1 MPFSA
6 EASWERTKHLTAFP
20 AHLEGYYRGILA
32 EYESIYN
39 TAERAKAKG
48 LDPNEFVE
56 SKVAFDL
63 ADRVNQMLG
72 LTQFEGLADRL
83 RELLR
88 STTKERATLTIAEEI
103 ALGKFGPMEIGQA
116 LDHGVRAGLAVITDG
131 VTVAPIQGIY
141 SVTIKKNDDNSEYA
155 SISYAGPMRSAGG
168 TEAALSVLI
177 GDVVARK
184 LGLSP
189 YRARE
194 EEIGRYIEELRV
206 YEREVGNFQ
215 YRVTDD
221 DIRTAI
227 SNLPVEIDGVETD
240 PVEVVVHRNLKRVS
254 TDRVRGGALRVLN
267 DGIIGRAHKISKV
280 LRTLE
285 MPGWEWLGQI
295 KGGKQEST
303 NETEKAGAHFE
314 EVISGRAVLSS
325 HNARGG
331 FRIRYGRAM
340 NTGLSTLGIH
350 PVIATLL
357 DDAVVA
363 GTQVKV
369 DMPGKAATIAFVD
382 SIEGPTVLLRDGSV
396 RKIDT
401 VEEAERLHD
410 KVLRIIDLGDALISF
425 GDFLENNKPIQ
436 PSPYVQEWWLQ
447 DLERALLGHRGGAGG
462 AAAPVSGE
470 RLSEIRGGGLP
481 TAEESLAIAE
491 DMGIPINPL
500 YNPRFDRLS
509 IPDLLALRSSM
520 VLAGPE
526 VRVTISSSQTEAMLH
541 SLLVP
546 YRRQADTAIMEGGAA
561 AVVARLLRLG
571 EPLDPTA
578 QYADSLDM
586 VTKVSGIRVTRQTTA
601 TVGMRVGR
609 PEKAMLRH
617 LKPPVHVLFPVGN
630 GGGSARDLI
639 AASKQGVVAIDVVN
653 VTCPSCGQRKLS
665 SRCQECSEATI
676 RFLSCPR
683 CGQVLKQDERNCPN
697 CKVDGVRHSSYG
709 YDLKFG
715 MERALRRVPHMG
727 QKPIKGVRGLSS
739 ESKFCEL
746 IEKGALRSK
755 HDIYVYKDGTT
766 RIDLTNAT
774 LTHFRP
780 RDTHVPIETLRSL
793 GYTEDV
799 HQAPLTAADQVL
811 ELKPQD
817 IIIPE
822 NIAADLVRIAQF
834 ADEELETVYNLE
846 RVYNI
851 GGVSDLLGKLAIG
864 LAPHTSV
871 GVAGRIVGFTNAQVC
886 FANPCWHAAKRR
898 DCDGDGDSLLML
910 LDVLLNFSVEYIPNQ
925 IGGLMDT
932 PLLVQP
938 ILLPAEVDDQA
949 HNFDIAWRYPL
960 EFYEQSR
967 DSPNASKFSPTV
979 ERIGS
984 RLNKDGQFYGYG
996 FTNPTGSI
1004 TIKHP
1009 RSAYPTLT
1017 SLNEKIAKQIEV
1029 AERIEAVSTKEVV
1042 ESIIKTHLLRD
1053 IMGNMKKY
1061 ATQSFKCRGCG
1072 RSFRRPTISGRCDM
1086 CGQELRQT
1094 LTRGSVEKY
1103 LALARRLASDYD
1115 VDPYIKGRLDLL
1127 VRELDQLFQEHE
1139 RSTQLELTDF
1149 APA

>member
-6 EASWERTKHLTAFP
+6 ETSWEHTRELTTFP
-20 AHLEGYYRGILA
+20 AHLDAYYKGILA
-32 EYESIYN
+32 EYESTYN
-39 TAERAKAKG
+39 AAEKAKAKG

-56 SKVAFDL
+56 SKAVFDL

-72 LTQFEGLADRL
+72 LGQFEGLADRL
-83 RELLR
+83 RELLK
-88 STTKERATLTIAEEI
+88 STSKERATLTIAEEI
-103 ALGKFGPMEIGQA
+103 ALGRFGPMKVEQA
-116 LDHGVRAGLAVITDG
+116 LDQAVRTGLAVITDG
-131 VTVAPIQGIY
+131 VTVAPVQGIY
-141 SVTIKKNDDNSEYA
+141 SVSIKKNDDNSEYA

-177 GDVVARK
+177 GDVVAKK

-215 YRVTDD
+215 YRVTDED
-221 DIRTAI
+221 VRVAI

-280 LRTLE
+280 MRMLD
-285 MPGWEWLGQI
+285 MQGWEWLSQL

-325 HNARGG
+325 HEAKGG
-331 FRIRYGRAM
+331 FRIRYGRAI

-350 PVIATLL
+350 PAIATLL

-369 DMPGKAATIAFVD
+369 DTPGKSATIAFVD

-396 RKIDT
+396 RRIST
-401 VEEAERLHD
+401 VKEAETFHD
-410 KVLRIIDLGDALISF
+410 KVLRIIDLGDALVSF
-425 GDFLENNKPIQ
+425 GDFLENNKAIHQ
-436 PSPYVQEWWLQ
+436 SPYVQEWWLQ
-447 DLERALLGHRGGAGG
+447 DLERALNDREKGGI
-462 AAAPVSGE
+462 AATVISRA
-470 RLSEIRGGGLP
+470 RLADIRSGGLP
-481 TAEESLAIAE
+481 TLQEALKMAEEL
-491 DMGIPINPL
+491 DIPINPH

-509 IPDLLALRSSM
+509 VPELKTLRGSM
-520 VLAGPE
+520 NLVGPE
-526 VRVTISSSQTEAMLH
+526 IRIEVASQQMQTALQ

-546 YRRQADTAIMEGGAA
+546 YRRQSDTAVIDGEAA
-561 AVVARLLRLG
+561 ELLIRLLRLG
-571 EPLDPTA
+571 ENLNPEGEYEDTLE
-578 QYADSLDM
+578 M
-586 VTKVSGIRVTRQTTA
+586 VRGLSGIRITRQTTS
-601 TVGMRVGR
+601 TIGMRVGR

-617 LKPPVHVLFPVGN
+617 LKPPVHVLFPVGS
-630 GGGSARDLI
+630 GGGSTRDLMQ
-639 AASKQGVVAIDVVN
+639 AAKQGVVSIDVVN
-653 VTCPSCGQRKLS
+653 IICPSCGQRRLS
-665 SRCQECSEATI
+665 SKCQECSEATI
-676 RFLSCPR
+676 RFLNCPR
-683 CGQVLKQDERNCPN
+683 CGQILKDERTCPN
-697 CKVDGVRHSSYG
+697 CRVDGVRHSNYG
-709 YDLKFG
+709 YDLRLG
-715 MERALRRVPHMG
+715 MDLALRKVPDLG

-755 HDIYVYKDGTT
+755 HGIYVYKDGTT

-780 RDTHVPIETLRSL
+780 RDVHVSVEKLMSL
-793 GYTEDV
+793 GYAKDIQGE
-799 HQAPLTAADQVL
+799 PLTTPDQTL

-817 IIIPE
+817 IVIPE
-822 NIAADLVRIAQF
+822 NVAADLVNVAKF
-834 ADEELETVYNLE
+834 TDEELETIYDLKRTYDVGD
-846 RVYNI
+846 VQ
-851 GGVSDLLGKLAIG
+851 GLLGRIAVG

-871 GVAGRIVGFTNAQVC
+871 GVVGRIIGFTNAQVC

-898 DCDGDGDSLLML
+898 DCDGDGDSLLL
-910 LDVLLNFSVEYIPNQ
+910 LMDVLLNFSVEFIPNQ

-932 PLLVQP
+932 PLLIQP

-949 HNFDIAWRYPL
+949 HNFDVAWRYPL
-960 EFYEQSR
+960 EFYQLSKE
-967 DSPNASKFSPTV
+967 SPNPSKISPLI
-979 ERIGS
+979 ERIGD
-984 RLNKDGQFYGYG
+984 RLNKEGQFFGYG
-996 FTNPTGSI
+996 FTTPTESI
-1004 TIKHP
+1004 TIKHS

-1017 SLNEKIAKQIEV
+1017 SLNEKISKQIEV
-1029 AERIEAVSTKEVV
+1029 AEKIQAVSTKEVV

-1053 IMGNMKKY
+1053 IMGNTKKY
-1061 ATQSFKCRGCG
+1061 ATQSFRCRGCG
-1072 RSFRRPTISGRCDM
+1072 RSYRRPTISGRCDL
-1086 CGQELRQT
+1086 CGEELRET

-1103 LALARRLASDYD
+1103 LSLARRLANDYD
-1115 VDPYIKGRLDLL
+1115 VDDYIKGRLDLL
-1127 VRELDQLFQEHE
+1127 VRELDQLFHERE

-1149 APA
+1149 ATA

>member
-6 EASWERTKHLTAFP
+6 DSSWERTKHLTAFP
-20 AHLEGYYRGILA
+20 AHLDDYYRGILS
-32 EYESIYN
+32 EYELTFN
-39 TAERAKAKG
+39 TAEKAKAKG

-56 SKVAFDL
+56 SKAVFDL

-83 RELLR
+83 RELLKT
-88 STTKERATLTIAEEI
+88 TTKERATLTIAEEI
-103 ALGKFGPMEIGQA
+103 ALGKFGPMKIEQA
-116 LDHGVRAGLAVITDG
+116 LDHAVRAGLAVITDG

-141 SVTIKKNDDNSEYA
+141 SVSIKKNDDNSEYA

-177 GDVVARK
+177 GDVVAKK

-189 YRARE
+189 YKARE

-215 YRVTDD
+215 YRVTDA

-280 LRTLE
+280 LNQLE
-285 MPGWEWLGQI
+285 IPGWEWLSLI
-295 KGGKQEST
+295 KGAKQEST

-325 HNARGG
+325 HNAKGG
-331 FRIRYGRAM
+331 FRIRYGRSL

-350 PVIATLL
+350 PVLATLL

-369 DMPGKAATIAFVD
+369 DTPGKSATIAFVD
-382 SIEGPTVLLRDGSV
+382 SIEGPTVIMRDGSV

-401 VEEAERLHD
+401 VKEAEALHD
-410 KVLRIIDLGDALISF
+410 SVVRIIDLGDALISF
-425 GDFLENNKPIQ
+425 GDFLENNKAIQ

-447 DLERALLGHRGGAGG
+447 DLGQALLLKQGNA
-462 AAAPVSGE
+462 VSGDIIQEE
-470 RLSEIRGGGLP
+470 RLAQIRSGTLP
-481 TAEESLAIAE
+481 TAVEALAMAE
-491 DMGIPINPL
+491 GLDMPINPL

-509 IPDLLALRSSM
+509 IPDLVALRSCMST
-520 VLAGPE
+520 VGTDI
-526 VRVTISSSQTEAMLH
+526 RVEIASQHTESLLQG
-541 SLLVP
+541 LLVP
-546 YRRQADTAIMEGGAA
+546 YTRQKEAAIIEGETAL
-561 AVVARLLRLG
+561 VLTRLLRIG
-571 EPLDPTA
+571 EPLDPEA
-578 QYADSLDM
+578 QYADTLEM
-586 VTKVSGIRVTRQTTA
+586 VTKISGIRVTRQTTA
-601 TVGMRVGR
+601 TIGMRVGR

-617 LKPPVHVLFPVGN
+617 LKPPVHVLFPVGS
-630 GGGSARDLI
+630 GGGSTRDLLV
-639 AASKQGVVAIDVVN
+639 ASRQGVVAIDVVN
-653 VTCPSCGQRKLS
+653 IICPSCGQRKLS
-665 SRCQECSEATI
+665 SKCQECSEATI

-683 CGQVLKQDERNCPN
+683 CGQVLKQDRNCPN
-697 CKVDGVRHSSYG
+697 CHVDGVRHSSYG

-715 MERALRRVPHMG
+715 MERAMKRVPG
-727 QKPIKGVRGLSS
+727 LGPKPIKAVRGLSS

-780 RDTHVPIETLRSL
+780 RDVHVGVEKLRSL
-793 GYTEDV
+793 GYTRDI
-799 HQAPLTAADQVL
+799 HQAPLTTPDQIV
-811 ELKPQD
+811 ELLPQD

-822 NIAADLVRIAQF
+822 NIATDLVRIAKF
-834 ADEELETVYNLE
+834 ADEELETIYNLE
-846 RVYNI
+846 RIYNI
-851 GGVSDLLGKLAIG
+851 RGVPDLLGKIALG

-871 GVAGRIVGFTNAQVC
+871 GVVGRIVGFTNAQVC
-886 FANPCWHAAKRR
+886 FANPCWHASKRR
-898 DCDGDGDSLLML
+898 DCDGDGDSLLLL

-932 PLLVQP
+932 PLLIQP
-938 ILLPAEVDDQA
+938 ILLAAEVDDQA
-949 HNFDIAWRYPL
+949 HNFDIASVYPL
-960 EFYEQSR
+960 EFYQMSR
-967 DSPNASKFSPTV
+967 ESPNPSKVSHMI
-979 ERIGS
+979 ERIGN
-984 RLNKDGQFYGYG
+984 RLNKDGQLCGYG
-996 FTNPTGSI
+996 FTNLTESI
-1004 TIKHP
+1004 TIKHS

-1017 SLNEKIAKQIEV
+1017 SLKEKISKQIEV
-1029 AERIEAVSTKEVV
+1029 AEKIDAVSTKDVV
-1042 ESIIKTHLLRD
+1042 ESIIKTHLIRD

-1061 ATQSFKCRGCG
+1061 ATQTFKCRGCG
-1072 RSFRRPTISGRCDM
+1072 RSFRRPTISGRCDF
-1086 CGQELRQT
+1086 CGQDLRQT

-1103 LALARRLASDYD
+1103 LSLARTLASDYD
-1115 VDPYIKGRLDLL
+1115 VDDYIKGRLDLI
-1127 VRELDQLFQEHE
+1127 VRELDQLFHEQE

-1149 APA
+1149 VPVLP